1 MVKKRPNRTKFIEV
15 TSAEIRTAIEM
26 NRMEVK
32 FGDLPDLAFIKILS
46 YLSLEDRIRSRQVS
60 RGWKKI
66 IDSIK
71 MKSLCFSGQPIGFIY
86 KNHRLVSGA
95 FAQNFVSSPR
105 FEPFF
110 DMFGSTIFSNLKRLR
125 LLDLPD
131 VESRT
136 AFAQTLRS
144 FRQLEELSIIRSC
157 CQLGN
162 EGWPKMEIDFE
173 LNLPMLNKIQLDDYL
188 GVRKLTLNAPK
199 LKDVEVY
206 LARELEI
213 VHSESVER
221 LSTIEI
227 DRIRRMDQLKNL
239 RYFYCRVLLQNDL
252 TILCHLEKLKEIH
265 LEFRDWVPEL
275 FEQRQRYGRADLKI
289 YLRGLPL
296 SGPDDPAPH
305 HDLEKAVNYL
315 YPQTIR
321 FFAENLPRL
330 TDEIPGYSAIPVSAI
345 EHLAKETQA
354 SLLKRFTDL
363 FALDVDRPVKN
374 IGRLLDF
381 LRRNSNI
388 TFPVLYFHHEQ
399 PHDLFNPL
407 PEHFDS
413 EFEELVFYKTVPD
426 FSFLPRLKSLNTLV
440 LNSSLHIDL
449 VRKILE
455 ELPFLELFKFYV
467 SETEIKKRVR
477 VEKKRPKIFKVELDQ
492 SKKTEVSDV
501 NAVIEFIVENSQ

>member
-71 MKSLCFSGQPIGFIY
+71 MKSLCFSGQPIGCIY
-86 KNHRLVSGA
+86 QNHRLVSGA

-162 EGWPKMEIDFE
+162 EGWPEMEIDFE

-221 LSTIEI
+221 LSTIK
-227 DRIRRMDQLKNL
+227 IRYVRRVDQLKNL
-239 RYFYCRVLLQNDL
+239 RYFYCRDL
-252 TILCHLEKLKEIH
+252 PEIDSTFLCHLEKLKEIH
-265 LEFRDWVPEL
+265 VESKWMVREL

-289 YLRGLPL
+289 YLRGLLL
-296 SGPDDPAPH
+296 SGPDDPWI
-305 HDLEKAVNYL
+305 EKSDYYRNSL
-315 YPQTIR
+315 FPQTIR

-330 TDEIPGYSAIPVSAI
+330 TDEIPGYIAIPVSAI

-374 IGRLLDF
+374 IGRLLNF

-388 TFPVLYFHHEQ
+388 TFRVLYFYHEQ